1 MEFLLFDVA
10 ATLVFL
16 LGYLTAVT
24 LRQARA
30 PLVLTEPA
38 AAPRPSVA
46 RARGT
51 PRPSGET
58 RHARPGQR
66 DRREWPRLI
75 YPR

>member
-16 LGYLTAVT
+16 LGYLTVVT

-30 PLVLTEPA
+30 PLVLAEPA
-38 AAPRPSVA
+38 AARPGVP

-51 PRPSGET
+51 PRPPGET
-58 RHARPGQR
+58 RQDLPRQR